1 MKTAAARAAALQN
14 DVRISSRSFWKDAI
28 WHLDGIR
35 PGAAPSNFSINW
47 DFSFCEDRF
56 TDAKWCAWCRAAKT
70 FLWSLK
76 TDPAPGRPTVE
87 DTSLVRYFRSLRV
100 LLRWMVSQGHR
111 RFADLDYQASQEFL
125 ISVATRKTKS
135 GQPVK
140 VVTLQHYHQLLA
152 LLYLQSARYPELAI
166 ADPLPGIGTGG
177 RAMNK
182 GWIAYTP
189 DAIATVLVSK
199 ALRLLGPPADDVIAL
214 QRKAQGLYDE
224 GLANGRTQTKVG
236 FDVVD
241 EIVWFSFSTLPGEDA
256 PWRTAAVTS
265 TKDVRTLIQRIYE
278 ACFVTVAY
286 LVGARLSEIL
296 GLQVGCIE
304 HHPNA
309 AGDEQFAYLTGRIFK
324 TSKGRAGK
332 AHRWVAPPAVERAVA
347 VMEQLTEPL
356 RRRTGRTDL
365 WLAMA
370 SCGLVGPR
378 PRISVPCGGTIVLRL
393 NESFAPFIDLPL
405 HEGKPWHLNT
415 HQGRKTFA
423 RFVAKRDRTGLHALQ
438 KHFGHVSLAMT
449 DRGYVGTDFALG
461 DLIDRHARDETRAAL
476 EELLTASA
484 LGGKGGRT
492 IAGRSQ
498 FRGRTRDGDVQAY
511 VDFLMAETDLR
522 LGTCDWGYCVYR
534 EETSACHGNET
545 GPNPVLRTESVCAT
559 CANFAV
565 TGKHRLVWEA
575 RRAQNAELLKQPT
588 LDPKSRELAQARIA
602 ECDRILVQLN
612 QDIVKHGKK

>member
-87 DTSLVRYFRSLRV
+87 DTSLVRYFLSLRV

-125 ISVATRKTKS
+125 VSVATRKTKS

-214 QRKAQGLYDE
+214 QRKAQGLYDD

-256 PWRTAAVTS
+256 PWRTTPVTS

-309 AGDEQFAYLTGRIFK
+309 P
-324 TSKGRAGK
+324 
-332 AHRWVAPPAVERAVA
+332 V
-347 VMEQLTEPL
+347 
-356 RRRTGRTDL
+356 
-365 WLAMA
+365 
-370 SCGLVGPR
+370 
-378 PRISVPCGGTIVLRL
+378 
-393 NESFAPFIDLPL
+393 
-405 HEGKPWHLNT
+405 
-415 HQGRKTFA
+415 
-423 RFVAKRDRTGLHALQ
+423 
-438 KHFGHVSLAMT
+438 
-449 DRGYVGTDFALG
+449 
-461 DLIDRHARDETRAAL
+461 
-476 EELLTASA
+476 TASVEYI
-484 LGGKGGRT
+484 RHP
-492 IAGRSQ
+492 
-498 FRGRTRDGDVQAY
+498 RD
-511 VDFLMAETDLR
+511 
-522 LGTCDWGYCVYR
+522 
-534 EETSACHGNET
+534 
-545 GPNPVLRTESVCAT
+545 
-559 CANFAV
+559 
-565 TGKHRLVWEA
+565 
-575 RRAQNAELLKQPT
+575 
-588 LDPKSRELAQARIA
+588 AQARRIA
-602 ECDRILVQLN
+602 GLRHRQWSVRSP
-612 QDIVKHGKK
+612 